1 MIAIHITF
9 STQGNAMRKILF
21 FIVILFRF
29 LVIKDDMI
37 APKKEIIQQTKKI
50 PIPVWT
56 MLFISGATILRIT
69 SMHREKPKVNLI

>member
-1 MIAIHITF
+1 
-9 STQGNAMRKILF
+9 MRKILF

-37 APKKEIIQQTKKI
+37 PPKKEIIQPTKKI

-56 MLFISGATILRIT
+56 IILIPEATILRIT
-69 SMHREKPKVNLI
+69 SIHREKTKVIII